1 MDGAYCSE
9 CSIRMVKTNSR
20 LLKLSEKNLCLRAF
34 YQAEMEKITSYEEQI
49 HELVSK
55 YFEAQ
60 RQSIKFS
67 FIQAKEKE
75 ENTATIS
82 YLKVS

>member
-1 MDGAYCSE
+1 
-9 CSIRMVKTNSR
+9 
-20 LLKLSEKNLCLRAF
+20 
-34 YQAEMEKITSYEEQI
+34 MEKITSYEEQI